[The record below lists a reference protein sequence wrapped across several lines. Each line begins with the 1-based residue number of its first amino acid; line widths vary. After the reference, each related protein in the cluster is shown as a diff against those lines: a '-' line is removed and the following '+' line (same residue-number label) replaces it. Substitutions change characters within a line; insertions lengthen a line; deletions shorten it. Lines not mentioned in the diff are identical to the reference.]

1 MSPSSGSCATRKGWA
16 ASVPD
21 MGSNRNSGERVSST
35 VEHQFRELAVAGS
48 IPVPHVGC
56 KPTRRKGRKTCS
68 TVKPKGDGRS
78 WNPPS
83 SRFAGMTAAR
93 DNTMQDA
100 DSAVTLIRQRRGN
113 EDVDEVDG
121 SPSIEEAFRPAST
134 PSEIT
139 AQASLRFVP
148 CDSRTFRLLRVS
160 LFPSLNVVN
169 NFSWFHPAENSES
182 IGCFMTRQMNRPNA
196 L

>member
-1 MSPSSGSCATRKGWA
+1 MSPSSGSRATRKGLA

-78 WNPPS
+78 WNPPALW
-83 SRFAGMTAAR
+83 FAVVWAAWK
-93 DNTMQDA
+93 NTLQDA
-100 DSAVTLIRQRRGN
+100 DSAGALVRQRRGN
-113 EDVDEVDG
+113 G
-121 SPSIEEAFRPAST
+121 
-134 PSEIT
+134 
-139 AQASLRFVP
+139 
-148 CDSRTFRLLRVS
+148 
-160 LFPSLNVVN
+160 
-169 NFSWFHPAENSES
+169 
-182 IGCFMTRQMNRPNA
+182 
-196 L
+196 